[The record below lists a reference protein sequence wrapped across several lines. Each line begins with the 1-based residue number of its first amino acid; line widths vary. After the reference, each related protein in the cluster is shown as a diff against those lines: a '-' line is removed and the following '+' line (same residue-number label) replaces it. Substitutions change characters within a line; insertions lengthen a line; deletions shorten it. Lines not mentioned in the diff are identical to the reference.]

1 MNHRIIFT
9 ILASLLLI
17 LSSCN
22 KDKHL
27 VDITVNLSGLEYDII
42 PDAKASATEAYVNR
56 IAFAIYDAQGNQTYS
71 TTQTDDDQDFATIN
85 TSIPVGEYT
94 FVVVAH
100 CGIEDS
106 DPAAVIT
113 SATSATFNQN
123 TFPYLFTKVESVT
136 ISGNTSQTVQI
147 NMGRRRSS
155 SFQVKIT
162 DPTPEDVASL
172 QLIVSPTQS
181 TPTAYSIN
189 PTTGFAPSDWKYQK
203 TFPRSHYDDN
213 TFSNHTIALGI
224 MLTDTEQQLDITI
237 NALDADGSV
246 LYTRTKTGVTFRQAS
261 TTRAQ
266 GTFFSSTADGSLIFD
281 TTEGYI
287 DITL

>member
-1 MNHRIIFT
+1 M
-9 ILASLLLI
+9 
-17 LSSCN
+17 
-22 KDKHL
+22 
-27 VDITVNLSGLEYDII
+27 
-42 PDAKASATEAYVNR
+42 
-56 IAFAIYDAQGNQTYS
+56 
-71 TTQTDDDQDFATIN
+71 
-85 TSIPVGEYT
+85 GEYT

-106 DPAAVIT
+106 DPAAVIA

-147 NMGRRRSS
+147 NMGRRKSS

-181 TPTAYSIN
+181 IPTAYSIN

-203 TFPRSHYDDN
+203 TFPRSHYADN

-224 MLTDTEQQLDITI
+224 LLTDTEQQLDVTINAFDADGGVLYTRTKTGVTFRQASTTRAQGTFFSSTADGSLIFDTTEGYIDITI
-237 NALDADGSV
+237 NALDTDGSV